1 MRTVQGLRSEVRG
14 LGIALTAALLLL
26 AGAAF
31 AQEGPPPAEGAA
43 SGAVEPAPAQAPAA
57 DAVAV
62 AGEDEQPTI
71 EWHLNLDNLFIFRND
86 RDFDR
91 TPPAYDENGQTE
103 GAFATVFR
111 PSITWNL
118 QKDLKVFY
126 EIEVGLN
133 YWSKNNPDE
142 ENALAADIFVLK
154 HRQLYTEGTVADGHL
169 GFKVGYQYFTDTTG
183 LFLGHWIGAANFSW
197 EFNPQARVTLFA
209 GQIPDTT
216 YEGMDIRFNNFR
228 RDIWV
233 FGARTDLSCHG
244 FKLAFGI
251 HNLYDSHIVG
261 KTRWVI
267 APNVQL
273 SWKGENAEASLGAV
287 LQGGKSYSTALDG
300 GDQTILA
307 WAAQGH
313 AAATFKPVTLS
324 FNVLALSPDD
334 KYDGNDRNGAFLYSS
349 KSTSSTVYITEDE
362 VRNWYDQLDR
372 RLARYEGGFW
382 QHRAGLFVGDV
393 KATFD
398 VAPWFRPS
406 VILGA
411 SSVLNPDNAMG
422 HAFIGF
428 EGDLDLAFR
437 YGEHLVAR
445 VMPGIFVPGKAA
457 AAIINEGTD
466 REATGLIYSCEAAI
480 SVVY

>member
-209 GQIPDTT
+209 GQTPTGDAVS
-216 YEGMDIRFNNFR
+216 R
-228 RDIWV
+228 RS
-233 FGARTDLSCHG
+233 FPAAERPKPSSSARSCSG
-244 FKLAFGI
+244 
-251 HNLYDSHIVG
+251 
-261 KTRWVI
+261 
-267 APNVQL
+267 
-273 SWKGENAEASLGAV
+273 
-287 LQGGKSYSTALDG
+287 
-300 GDQTILA
+300 
-307 WAAQGH
+307 
-313 AAATFKPVTLS
+313 
-324 FNVLALSPDD
+324 
-334 KYDGNDRNGAFLYSS
+334 
-349 KSTSSTVYITEDE
+349 
-362 VRNWYDQLDR
+362 
-372 RLARYEGGFW
+372 
-382 QHRAGLFVGDV
+382 
-393 KATFD
+393 
-398 VAPWFRPS
+398 
-406 VILGA
+406 
-411 SSVLNPDNAMG
+411 
-422 HAFIGF
+422 
-428 EGDLDLAFR
+428 
-437 YGEHLVAR
+437 
-445 VMPGIFVPGKAA
+445 VP
-457 AAIINEGTD
+457 
-466 REATGLIYSCEAAI
+466 
-480 SVVY
+480 